1 MLIMKLKEFKRKKKG
16 NKKEEKWLDK
26 EDHTEVFIEEK
37 EMLKKNLRL
46 KKEYWKII

>member
-26 EDHTEVFIEEK
+26 EDHIGEFIEEK
-37 EMLKKNLRL
+37 EMLKKNLRH
-46 KKEYWKII
+46 KKECWKIM